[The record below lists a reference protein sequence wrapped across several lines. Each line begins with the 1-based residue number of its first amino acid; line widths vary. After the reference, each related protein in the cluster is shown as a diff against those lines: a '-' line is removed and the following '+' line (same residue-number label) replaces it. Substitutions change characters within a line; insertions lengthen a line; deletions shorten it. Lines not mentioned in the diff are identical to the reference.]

1 MPRPTTAQIAG
12 GALTV
17 VLATAALLFA
27 TGARSGA
34 AVAGLGAAGLLLG
47 LLVAAAAG
55 ATRRPAAPVPA
66 TAAAAVTPDEPTA
79 ATVPRARFAGPART
93 RVTEHSLRR

>member
-66 TAAAAVTPDEPTA
+66 AAAVTPDEATA